1 MNDDLKNILQNLN
14 NEIEQ
19 EKLLQ
24 YIDGKL
30 PEQEMQ
36 KLEQQL
42 RDDPFLADAMDGL
55 KNISSKE
62 KASLLAFQIN
72 KSLKGKL
79 QKAKRNRVKSLFS
92 NEYIV
97 YTTIGILLIISI
109 ISYLIIKKIVG

>member
-72 KSLKGKL
+72 KSLKGNCKKQKGTVLKAFSATSILFTL
-79 QKAKRNRVKSLFS
+79 Q
-92 NEYIV
+92 
-97 YTTIGILLIISI
+97 
-109 ISYLIIKKIVG
+109 